1 MATPLPSHPNALY
14 VPFRAIAIAM
24 IAGGIAVQVVD
35 FVTAEYLRGAMV
47 AGIVAVGA
55 IAWRMAKRGA
65 IEAAAALLFCT
76 TVVAI
81 TLRLWVGSGLR
92 DFGVAVYPAVLFL
105 GCIFLQARAYWI
117 LSALVVAGALAV
129 GGGEILGLRPPGVVP
144 VRPGSL
150 ANLLIVLVACAAGGR
165 ALMDAVRAGHAREKA
180 LSGALASTEERM
192 DKVFRSSQNAI
203 VVSRMADGHYLDV
216 NDAYLGMFGYTRE
229 EVIGR
234 KSVELGIWE
243 DAREREHFVRD
254 SSQRGGARGFD
265 TRLRRKSGEV
275 FEAQLSAER
284 LEIDGAQWLVVSVAD
299 VSAQRHAQRRAEYL
313 ATRDALTGLPNRVLV
328 LDRLERAIEMG
339 RRSGSSIAV
348 MHIDIDNFIAVN
360 ESVGRAVGDD
370 VLVEICRRL
379 EDVKRPGDT
388 LARLGGDEL
397 IYVAEGLRGP
407 QEIDRIAAKLRAV
420 FDTPFEAGERAMR
433 LSCSIGIAIF
443 PDDASDPELLL
454 RYADSAMRVAKD
466 EGRGRACLFDRV
478 MVERVRDRMLVE
490 SGLRESIAR
499 GELRLAYQPKFDL
512 RTGSVTGLEALAR
525 WTHPE
530 LGSIPPSRF
539 IAIAEES
546 DLILELGAWAL
557 NEACDSLARWAP
569 NARHRLP
576 VAVNLSA
583 RQLNASLPDIVAECV
598 RAGRFDPGLLEL
610 EVTESMLIT
619 EPEATR
625 RVLQQVSANGSHIV
639 LDDFGVG
646 YSSLGYI
653 KHLPLD
659 GIKIDRTFVSG
670 VATDAH
676 DAAIVTAI
684 VGLAHGLGI
693 RVIAEGIEHAEQLET
708 VKALGCDEGQGFLLG
723 RPGDA
728 RDIESR
734 LLGERSAA
742 MSAD

>member
-1 MATPLPSHPNALY
+1 MPRNKQPNALF
-14 VPFRAIAIAM
+14 VPFRAITVAM
-24 IAGGIAVQVVD
+24 IMGAVAVQIVD
-35 FVTAEYLRGAMV
+35 LVTGEYLRGAML
-47 AGIVAVGA
+47 AAIVVVGV
-55 IAWRMAKRGA
+55 IAWRIAAGGA
-65 IEAAAALLFCT
+65 IEAAAAFLFCFT
-76 TVVAI
+76 AVAV
-81 TLRLWVGSGLR
+81 TMRLWMNNGLR
-92 DFGVAVYPAVLFL
+92 DFGVAVYPAVLFV

-117 LSALVVAGALAV
+117 LSVLILACATAV
-129 GGGEILGLRPPGVVP
+129 GLGEIYGLRPPSAIP
-144 VRPGSL
+144 VRPSSL
-150 ANLLIVLVACAAGGR
+150 VNLLIVLGACAAGGR
-165 ALMDAVRAGHAREKA
+165 TLMDAVLAGHARERA
-180 LSGALASTEERM
+180 LSGALARSEERM

-203 VVSRMADGHYLDV
+203 VVSRVTDSQYLDV
-216 NDAYLGMFGYTRE
+216 NDAYLNMFGYERQ

-234 KSVELGIWE
+234 KALELGIWE
-243 DAREREHFVRD
+243 DARERERFVRD
-254 SSQRGGARGFD
+254 ASQRGGARGFD

-284 LEIDGAQWLVVSVAD
+284 LEIEGAEWLVVSVAD
-299 VSAQRHAQRRAEYL
+299 VSAQRHAQRRADYL
-313 ATRDALTGLPNRVLV
+313 ATRDPLTGLPNRVLA

-339 RRSGSSIAV
+339 RRSGTSIAV
-348 MHIDIDNFIAVN
+348 MHLDIDHFIAVN
-360 ESVGRAVGDD
+360 ESVGRAVGDE

-379 EDVKRPGDT
+379 DDAKRPGDT
-388 LARLGGDEL
+388 LARLGDDEL
-397 IYVAEGLRGP
+397 IYVAEGLRAP
-407 QEIDRIAAKLRAV
+407 QEIDRIASKLRAV
-420 FDTPFEAGERAMR
+420 FDAPFPAEGRSMR

-443 PDDASDPELLL
+443 PDDAGDPELLL

-512 RTGSVTGLEALAR
+512 RTGKIAGLEALAR

-530 LGSIPPSRF
+530 LGNIPPSRF

-546 DLILELGAWAL
+546 DLILELGSWAL
-557 NEACDSLARWAP
+557 KEACESLARWAP
-569 NARHRLP
+569 RTDHPIP

-583 RQLNASLPDIVAECV
+583 RQLNPSLPDAVAACV
-598 RAGRFDPGLLEL
+598 RAGRFDPALLEL

-646 YSSLGYI
+646 YSSLGYL

-670 VATDAH
+670 VAGDAH
-676 DAAIVTAI
+676 DAAIVSAI

-693 RVIAEGIEHAEQLET
+693 RVIAEGIEHAEQLEA
-708 VKALGCDEGQGFLLG
+708 VKALGCDEGQGYLLG
-723 RPGDA
+723 RPSDA
-728 RDIESR
+728 KDIEAR
-734 LLGERSAA
+734 VLGARPEA
-742 MSAD
+742 MTAD